1 MTYNGSVTLPS
12 DATVVYVA
20 IKFIWETKRETKSS
34 NSNEG
39 HKEELNEVSY
49 NEDEDEDQLEEE
61 QDLKE
66 SLEVFPT
73 TMNDCLEK
81 RLLNI

>member
-49 NEDEDEDQLEEE
+49 NEDEDQLEEE

-66 SLEVFPT
+66 SLEVFPR
-73 TMNDCLEK
+73 TMNECLQK

>member
-1 MTYNGSVTLPS
+1 MRNQ
-12 DATVVYVA
+12 
-20 IKFIWETKRETKSS
+20 KRETKSS

-49 NEDEDEDQLEEE
+49 NEDEDQLEEE

-73 TMNDCLEK
+73 TMNECLQK

>member
-1 MTYNGSVTLPS
+1 MTHNGSVTLPS

-49 NEDEDEDQLEEE
+49 NEDEDQLEEE

-73 TMNDCLEK
+73 TMNECL
-81 RLLNI
+81 